1 MFIFGDGSGCRERER
16 KRDQSFSNTQY
27 ETIRC
32 TYLDMAVVSVHM
44 FLRKGHGD

>member
-1 MFIFGDGSGCRERER
+1 MFILGDGSGCREKERE
-16 KRDQSFSNTQY
+16 RDQSFSDAQY

-44 FLRKGHGD
+44 FLRKGHGN